1 MILTGPTPTPKTAIC
16 PLCRLVLAPVGRVV
30 SFQDTAGH
38 WFTFEICLR
47 CTMRLERL
55 PFRVQLRQLDTAVG
69 NLWRHPERYD
79 LTPHDTEA
87 EAILATKLR
96 ASQLRGE
103 F

>member
-1 MILTGPTPTPKTAIC
+1 
-16 PLCRLVLAPVGRVV
+16 
-30 SFQDTAGH
+30 
-38 WFTFEICLR
+38 
-47 CTMRLERL
+47 MRLERL
-55 PFRVQLRQLDTAVG
+55 PFRVQLRQVDTAVG

>member
-1 MILTGPTPTPKTAIC
+1 M
-16 PLCRLVLAPVGRVV
+16 V

-55 PFRVQLRQLDTAVG
+55 PFRVQLRQLDTAAG

-79 LTPHDTEA
+79 LTPHDSEG

-96 ASQLRGE
+96 AAQLRGE